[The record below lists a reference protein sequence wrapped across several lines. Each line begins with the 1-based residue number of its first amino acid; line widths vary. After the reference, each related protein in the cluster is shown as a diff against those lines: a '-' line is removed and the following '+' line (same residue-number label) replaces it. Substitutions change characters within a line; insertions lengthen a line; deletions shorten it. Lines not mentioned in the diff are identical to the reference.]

1 MPVVGIASSIGLRVK
16 LLAHLFVV
24 FIVNGALLSLIGLE
38 EVPDGA
44 AVSRC
49 LHFLLRRVLLL

>member
-1 MPVVGIASSIGLRVK
+1 MPVVGIASSIALRVK

-24 FIVNGALLSLIGLE
+24 FIVNGALLGLIGLE

-49 LHFLLRRVLLL
+49 LPFLLRRVLLL